1 MLGNRHT
8 LLLILLEFFELS
20 LAFSVACVLRFQG
33 FELSEDA
40 FTYLGKGLLIAA
52 VVQAVFFANDL
63 YGTKGVPGNWVL
75 FRRFTVSMTIA
86 VVGLLVV
93 YYLLPQVVIGRGV
106 FAITLGTFG
115 GLFFVGRLSLR
126 GVAAKW
132 FERRYL
138 IMGSGEFA
146 KEVGRIIES
155 RGDLGYSLLGYLDSR
170 QDRVGAPFVGPGIVG
185 VYDDVARIVKE
196 LSIDEIVVALSNRRG
211 TMPVQDLLDLKFRGV
226 LITDGMNFY
235 EREFNRVYVRQ
246 LTPSWMI
253 FSDGFV
259 VSPLTR
265 LTKRVLDVALS
276 AIALVL
282 VAPVMVA
289 AGVLIRVT
297 SSGPALYSQERVGRH
312 GKPFTMWKF
321 RSMRTDAEAAGPQFA
336 QKEDPR
342 ITGVGR
348 FIRKTRIDELP
359 QLINILRGHMSL
371 VGPRPE
377 RPVFVTRLEE
387 KIPFYGQ
394 RHQVKPGLTGLA
406 QISYGYSEGDED
418 HLHKLQYDL
427 CYIKNLSVTL
437 DLAIMAKT
445 LKVVVLGTGAR

>member
-8 LLLILLEFFELS
+8 LFLILLEFLELS
-20 LAFSVACVLRFQG
+20 LAFWAACVLRFQG

-40 FTYLGKGLLIAA
+40 FTYIGKGMLIA
-52 VVQAVFFANDL
+52 VFVQSVFYVNDL
-63 YGTKGVPGNWVL
+63 YGTKGMPGSWVL

-93 YYLLPQVVIGRGV
+93 YYALPQVFIGRGV
-106 FAITLGTFG
+106 FAITLGGFT
-115 GLFFVGRLSLR
+115 GLFFIGRISLK
-126 GVAAKW
+126 GAASNW
-132 FERRYL
+132 FERRFL

-146 KEVGRIIES
+146 KEVGRIIDS
-155 RGDLGYSLLGYLDSR
+155 RQDLGYKLTGYLDSR
-170 QDRVGAPFVGPGIVG
+170 PERVGAPFLEPGIVG
-185 VYDDVARIVKE
+185 VYDDVARLVVE
-196 LSIDEIVVALSNRRG
+196 QNVDEIIVALSNRRG
-211 TMPVQDLLDLKFRGV
+211 TMPVQDLLDLKFRGIQ
-226 LITDGMNFY
+226 ITDGMNFY

-265 LTKRVLDVALS
+265 LAKRSMDVGLS
-276 AIALVL
+276 AIALVG
-282 VAPVMVA
+282 VAPVMLLT
-289 AGVLIRVT
+289 VLLFRLT
-297 SSGPALYSQERVGRH
+297 SKGPALYSQERVGRL
-312 GKPFTMWKF
+312 GAPFTMWKF

-336 QKEDPR
+336 KKKDPR
-342 ITGVGR
+342 ITGIGR
-348 FIRKTRIDELP
+348 FIRKTRVDELP
-359 QLINILRGHMSL
+359 QLINILRGDMSL

-377 RPVFVTRLEE
+377 RPVFVDQLAE

-406 QISYGYSEGDED
+406 QISYGYSEGEED

-427 CYIKNLSVTL
+427 CYIKNLSLTL

>member
-8 LLLILLEFFELS
+8 LFLILLEFVELS
-20 LAFSVACVLRFQG
+20 LAFTAACVLRFQG
-33 FELSEDA
+33 FELSEDTYTYIIKGA
-40 FTYLGKGLLIAA
+40 FLA
-52 VVQAVFFANDL
+52 VTVQSVFYVNDL
-63 YGTKGVPGNWVL
+63 YGTKGVPATWVL
-75 FRRFTVSMTIA
+75 FRRFTVSMALAI
-86 VVGLLVV
+86 VGLVVV
-93 YYLLPQVVIGRGV
+93 YYLLPQAFIGRGV
-106 FAITLGTFG
+106 FAITLSTFTV
-115 GLFFVGRLSLR
+115 LFFAGRYAIK
-126 GVAAKW
+126 GAASNW
-132 FERRYL
+132 FERRFL

-146 KEVGRIIES
+146 KEVARIIQGRE
-155 RGDLGYSLLGYLDSR
+155 DLGYKLQGFLDAR
-170 QDRVGAPFVGPGIVG
+170 AERVGEPFMEPGIVG
-185 VYDDVARIVKE
+185 TYDDVAEMVKAHNV
-196 LSIDEIVVALSNRRG
+196 DEIIVALSNRRG
-211 TMPVQDLLDLKFRGV
+211 TMPVQDLLDLKFRGIQ
-226 LITDGMNFY
+226 ITDGMNFY

-265 LTKRVLDVALS
+265 IAKRAMDVVLAGVALFF
-276 AIALVL
+276 L
-282 VAPVMVA
+282 APVMLLT
-289 AGVLIRVT
+289 GVLIRLT
-297 SSGPALYSQERVGRH
+297 SKGPALYSQVRTGHH

-336 QKEDPR
+336 QKRDPR
-342 ITGVGR
+342 ITPIGR
-348 FIRKTRIDELP
+348 FIRKTRLDELP
-359 QLINILRGHMSL
+359 QLINILRGDMSL

-377 RPVFVTRLEE
+377 RPVFVAQLEE

-406 QISYGYSEGDED
+406 QISYGYSEGEED